1 MTLLIMAAGMGSR
14 FGGLKQIEPIGPNGE
29 FIIHYSIY
37 DAIRNGFNKIVF
49 VIKKENESLFKE
61 TIGKDILNYVEVSYA
76 FQDLN
81 DIPVSVNVHRIK
93 PWGTGQAILCAKNLI
108 NENFAIINADD
119 FYGNNCFKV
128 LSDFLKTNK
137 KPNNY
142 ALVGYKAINT
152 ITNNGKVKRGVCKVQ
167 NNKVLSIEESIIELD
182 NNKLYATPLY
192 KNNKYEIGMNTIV
205 SMNALAFTP
214 SIFKVLEKEFVNF
227 LNNSKDL
234 LNEEFLIPVIL
245 EQEISKK
252 AAIVN
257 LLETTSIWHGMTY
270 REDKEEVVNA
280 INELIINKEYPPKLW
295 Q

>member
-61 TIGKDILNYVEVSYA
+61 TIGKDILNYIDVSYA

-81 DIPVSVNVHRIK
+81 DIPVPVNVHRVK

-119 FYGNNCFKV
+119 FYGNDCFKV
-128 LSDFLKTNK
+128 LSKFLKNNQTA
-137 KPNNY
+137 NNY